1 MLYKHINIYLLKAGE
16 IMNSLIESLTGMNKM
31 SDQVIA
37 TDLLISAKTAIR
49 NYAVAI
55 TETASPDIK
64 AALRQQLGDAI
75 ATHETITNYMVKK
88 GYYHPYDPQEQ
99 FTVDMQVT
107 ETALNLTN
115 NTSLF

>member
-1 MLYKHINIYLLKAGE
+1 
-16 IMNSLIESLTGMNKM
+16 MNSLIESLTGMNKM

-37 TDLLISAKTAIR
+37 TDFLLAAKTGIR
-49 NYAVAI
+49 NYSVAI
-55 TETASPDIK
+55 TETASPEIK

-75 ATHETITNYMVKK
+75 ATHETITNYMIKK

-107 ETALNLTN
+107 ETALNLANKAT
-115 NTSLF
+115 LF